1 MMNYN
6 YQGFQNYGEPLTA
19 EQLIKMEDALVNHSK
34 ALETCISSQ
43 PSTGWEEIDSS
54 NWVVTA
60 KYFWSVNH
68 TQTGPHDTWEY
79 ITLNV
84 TPGEVY

>member
-6 YQGFQNYGEPLTA
+6 YQGFQNHGDPLTA
-19 EQLIKMEDALVNHSK
+19 EQLIKMEDALVNHDR

-54 NWVVTA
+54 NWVVTE
-60 KYFWSVNH
+60 KYFW
-68 TQTGPHDTWEY
+68 
-79 ITLNV
+79 
-84 TPGEVY
+84 